1 MSYTVQWDEGNLEVE
16 ADVCVEMR
24 GGDYE
29 YRIDC
34 WFLNEVEM
42 PRTSMPEM
50 IRLTACEL
58 AFDEYRED
66 YS

>member
-1 MSYTVQWDEGNLEVE
+1 MSYLVQWDEGNLAVE
-16 ADVCVEMR
+16 AEVCVELR

-34 WFLNEVEM
+34 WFLNDIEM
-42 PRTSMPEM
+42 PRTIIPEA
-50 IRLTACEL
+50 IKQTACEL
-58 AFDEYRED
+58 AFYEYRED